1 MPVPVALELDE
12 VPVAVA
18 AVVAALPLALAP
30 AEEAA
35 VEQDTTVGT
44 ETPWAEQIW
53 VAKAMALVWSAGE
66 QAPWRQQATLP
77 RKDWFS
83 QMHFGSVP
91 QPA

>member
-30 AEEAA
+30 AEEA